1 MQLVEQ
7 SGFLSLLQRGD
18 EIMADHGFTIDD
30 LLIPL
35 GVILNIPPFH
45 GEQGQMERGE
55 VVETQQIASL
65 HIQIEQVIRHVKEF
79 DILSGVMPTLVAASA
94 PQSVD

>member
-1 MQLVEQ
+1 MQLVER

-18 EIMADHGFTIDD
+18 EIMANDGFTIDD

-45 GEQGQMERGE
+45 GERSQMERGK

-65 HIQIEQVIRHVKEF
+65 HIHIEQVIRHVKEL
-79 DILSGVMPTLVAASA
+79 DILSGVMPTSVAASA
-94 PQSVD
+94 RQSVD